1 MADPNDVKNKTV
13 FDKHREEFKNEIDY
27 HRYWKDLYEKE
38 RKLRQEAEG
47 ETTIVKGIG
56 MNSPE
61 MKDTNTKISE
71 LKAEIEVLKFKNE
84 KLHNYNTKMTDSNFE
99 LRREIQTLKK
109 QLMEVTEDNKKISM
123 QITELTNR
131 LRDANF

>member
-1 MADPNDVKNKTV
+1 MADPNDVKNKTI

-27 HRYWKDLYEKE
+27 HRYWKDMYEKE
-38 RKLRQEAEG
+38 RKRHQETEG
-47 ETTIVKGIG
+47 K
-56 MNSPE
+56 
-61 MKDTNTKISE
+61 

-84 KLHNYNTKMTDSNFE
+84 KLHDYNNKTTDSNYE

-109 QLMEVTEDNKKISM
+109 ELTEAKEDNKKISL

>member
-1 MADPNDVKNKTV
+1 MTS
-13 FDKHREEFKNEIDY
+13 
-27 HRYWKDLYEKE
+27 
-38 RKLRQEAEG
+38 EG
-47 ETTIVKGIG
+47 
-56 MNSPE
+56 
-61 MKDTNTKISE
+61 E

-84 KLHNYNTKMTDSNFE
+84 KLHNYNTKMTDNSYE

-109 QLMEVTEDNKKISM
+109 ELTEAKEDNKKISL

>member
-1 MADPNDVKNKTV
+1 MTIKKTI
-13 FDKHREEFKNEIDY
+13 FDKHREEFKDELDY

-38 RKLRQEAEG
+38 RKLHQETEG
-47 ETTIVKGIG
+47 K
-56 MNSPE
+56 
-61 MKDTNTKISE
+61 

-84 KLHNYNTKMTDSNFE
+84 QLHMYNDRMTDNNFE

-109 QLMEVTEDNKKISM
+109 ELNETKEDNKKLSM

>member
-13 FDKHREEFKNEIDY
+13 FDQHREDFKNEIDY
-27 HRYWKDLYEKE
+27 HRYWKDMYEKE
-38 RKLRQEAEG
+38 RRLHQETEG
-47 ETTIVKGIG
+47 K
-56 MNSPE
+56 
-61 MKDTNTKISE
+61 

-84 KLHNYNTKMTDSNFE
+84 QLHMYNDRMTDNNFE

-109 QLMEVTEDNKKISM
+109 ELNETKEDNKKLSM

>member
-1 MADPNDVKNKTV
+1 MT
-13 FDKHREEFKNEIDY
+13 NE
-27 HRYWKDLYEKE
+27 
-38 RKLRQEAEG
+38 
-47 ETTIVKGIG
+47 
-56 MNSPE
+56 
-61 MKDTNTKISE
+61 SE

-84 KLHNYNTKMTDSNFE
+84 KLHDYNNKTTDSNYE
-99 LRREIQTLKK
+99 LRREVQTLKK

>member
-1 MADPNDVKNKTV
+1 MTDTNDVKNKTI

-38 RKLRQEAEG
+38 RKLHQETEG
-47 ETTIVKGIG
+47 K
-56 MNSPE
+56 
-61 MKDTNTKISE
+61 

-84 KLHNYNTKMTDSNFE
+84 KLHNYNTKTTDNNFE

-109 QLMEVTEDNKKISM
+109 ELIETTEDNKKISL

>member
-1 MADPNDVKNKTV
+1 MTDSNDIKNKTI
-13 FDKHREEFKNEIDY
+13 FDKHREKFKNEIDY

-38 RKLRQEAEG
+38 RKLHQETEG
-47 ETTIVKGIG
+47 K
-56 MNSPE
+56 
-61 MKDTNTKISE
+61 

-84 KLHNYNTKMTDSNFE
+84 QLHLYNDRITDSNFE
-99 LRREIQTLKK
+99 LRREIQTLRKE
-109 QLMEVTEDNKKISM
+109 LTETTEDNKKISL

>member
-13 FDKHREEFKNEIDY
+13 FDKHREDFKNEIDY
-27 HRYWKDLYEKE
+27 HRYWKDMYEKE
-38 RKLRQEAEG
+38 RKRHQETEG
-47 ETTIVKGIG
+47 K
-56 MNSPE
+56 
-61 MKDTNTKISE
+61 
-71 LKAEIEVLKFKNE
+71 LKAEIEDLKFKNE
-84 KLHNYNTKMTDSNFE
+84 KLHNYNTKMTDSNYE

-109 QLMEVTEDNKKISM
+109 ELTEAKEDNKKISL

>member
-1 MADPNDVKNKTV
+1 MT
-13 FDKHREEFKNEIDY
+13 NE
-27 HRYWKDLYEKE
+27 
-38 RKLRQEAEG
+38 
-47 ETTIVKGIG
+47 
-56 MNSPE
+56 
-61 MKDTNTKISE
+61 SE

-84 KLHNYNTKMTDSNFE
+84 KLHNYNTKMTDNSYE

-109 QLMEVTEDNKKISM
+109 ELTEAKEDNKKISL

>member
-1 MADPNDVKNKTV
+1 MT
-13 FDKHREEFKNEIDY
+13 NE
-27 HRYWKDLYEKE
+27 
-38 RKLRQEAEG
+38 
-47 ETTIVKGIG
+47 
-56 MNSPE
+56 
-61 MKDTNTKISE
+61 SE

-84 KLHNYNTKMTDSNFE
+84 KLHNYNNKTTDSNYE
-99 LRREIQTLKK
+99 LRREVQTLKK

>member
-1 MADPNDVKNKTV
+1 MTS
-13 FDKHREEFKNEIDY
+13 E
-27 HRYWKDLYEKE
+27 
-38 RKLRQEAEG
+38 
-47 ETTIVKGIG
+47 
-56 MNSPE
+56 
-61 MKDTNTKISE
+61 SE

-84 KLHNYNTKMTDSNFE
+84 KLHDYNNKTTDSNYE

-109 QLMEVTEDNKKISM
+109 EIDEAKDDNKKLSI

>member
-1 MADPNDVKNKTV
+1 MTDPNDVKNKTI
-13 FDKHREEFKNEIDY
+13 FDKHREKFKNEIDY
-27 HRYWKDLYEKE
+27 QRYWKDLYEKE
-38 RKLRQEAEG
+38 RKLHQETEG
-47 ETTIVKGIG
+47 K
-56 MNSPE
+56 
-61 MKDTNTKISE
+61 

-84 KLHNYNTKMTDSNFE
+84 QLHIYNNKMTDSNYE

>member
-1 MADPNDVKNKTV
+1 MTDSNDVKNKTI

-38 RKLRQEAEG
+38 RKLHQETEG
-47 ETTIVKGIG
+47 K
-56 MNSPE
+56 
-61 MKDTNTKISE
+61 

-84 KLHNYNTKMTDSNFE
+84 KLHNYNTKTTDNNFE

-109 QLMEVTEDNKKISM
+109 ELIETTEDNKKISL